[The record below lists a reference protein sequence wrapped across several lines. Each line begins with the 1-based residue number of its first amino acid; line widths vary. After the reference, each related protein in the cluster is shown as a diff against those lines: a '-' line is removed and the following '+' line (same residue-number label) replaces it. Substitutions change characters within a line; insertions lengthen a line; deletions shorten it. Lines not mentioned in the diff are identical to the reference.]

1 MGKKNNLDISKITTG
16 VAGFDDLF
24 YGGFRLPGWRDG
36 DKGRN
41 GICIVIYGDRG
52 ISKSDLAMQ
61 IMRGVD
67 EYFSRLYGENNRM
80 TPMYKTLNHQE
91 SELKKKYIGLEVG
104 SMIDNIKLP
113 DVKTNTD
120 HFCKICSF
128 FPKIREVL
136 SCVSTCPQNVQKCGS
151 DEMTSCPI
159 CKLIR
164 HEIINYS
171 DRSQSLH
178 WTFGD
183 ISDSN
188 NLLDHL
194 KDDIIDIEGVFC
206 QTNEEVNSTNY
217 QSIAHKKF
225 KNFQKE
231 ISDKADNASDS
242 ADRTNVNFAWSS
254 YVIEGFTSFN
264 DDELLRLPFSD
275 LIIKMRRTSAVSIL
289 VLDERGGKLH
299 LNADII
305 IHMRKNMDVAA
316 QYTYYE
322 LQIEKSDLQQHV
334 HGWHKYRKL
343 RNLSVKIYPSI
354 HSLLAKRFS
363 SDNAILRMERDNM
376 RYPQSL
382 LNRFQ
387 NNCARQT
394 ENEPVNF
401 VDVINNVMGEGSNSV
416 LTHSPE
422 NTKCEI
428 ELIDELAYKGI
439 FKSIFQQAFLNST
452 TIAVFLLGKTEQY
465 FRKQIQSLGLSKNA
479 LMNIHYWETSIG
491 CIWAEE
497 YTSIIKDYIFRW
509 KKLSK
514 HNNLHVI
521 IDDLANLNLYP
532 LMNRE
537 RLFIP
542 AIANIC
548 KSASA
553 YQGFEGN
560 NRGISI
566 QLSFVCTDENTPQ
579 YKIINQIVNN
589 Q

>member
-113 DVKTNTD
+113 DVKTKTD

-289 VLDERGGKLH
+289 VLDERGEKLH

-305 IHMRKNMDVAA
+305 IHMRKNTDVAA

-401 VDVINNVMGEGSNSV
+401 VDVINNVMGGNSNCV

-465 FRKQIQSLGLSKNA
+465 FRNQIQSLGLSKNA

-566 QLSFVCTDENTPQ
+566 QLSLVCTDENTPQ